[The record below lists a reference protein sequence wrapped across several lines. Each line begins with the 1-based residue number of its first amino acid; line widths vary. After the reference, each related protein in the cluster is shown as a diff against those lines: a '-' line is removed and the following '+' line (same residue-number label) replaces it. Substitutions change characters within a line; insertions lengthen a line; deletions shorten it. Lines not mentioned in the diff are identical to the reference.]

1 LIPND
6 VAGWLRSRILL
17 HIYPDFLK
25 SFMGFDFF
33 VQLGIIHYLQLVIL
47 TPKTAMVYAVNYVF
61 LAVQLFT
68 RPHCRQAADKG
79 YL

>member
-1 LIPND
+1 
-6 VAGWLRSRILL
+6 
-17 HIYPDFLK
+17 
-25 SFMGFDFF
+25 MMFDFF
-33 VQLGIIHYLQLVIL
+33 VQLGIIHYRQFIIL

-68 RPHCRQAADKG
+68 QPHWLQAADKG